1 MVKRLSTWLRSGVVD
16 KNIKDNFRS
25 TLNALYDTCPLKISR
40 RALQSPANITV
51 FGWFEDQRLSKLSS
65 PSSKQPK
72 QPKQKRACA
81 VFKKTRLYSSNV
93 TTNNVDN
100 QINNN
105 YINDKTIRRDSSPS
119 LRQKFSFTDSEQ
131 GAFVEHII
139 NLAEKAIYKFLVDNE
154 RNIPLNVV
162 MDFVSKQRPPVNI
175 DFSNADLLCML
186 NFIIDNI
193 NIFIRVSAFHGRWND
208 HSLQNVA
215 ILACEIVICVGGNH
229 EDICAYKEN
238 VDNEIVR
245 RWINSAV
252 KNCPQLPQKRKH
264 GDVDDASIGEIT
276 EFVMDILEEVEESKK
291 GEKQD
296 ILKLAL
302 KGNEQIIQFC
312 KGIKMKEKDSQIRKF
327 IQFANLMFDIHW
339 EKVLAQ
345 FRHIQSRCDVV
356 TSRVDVMCTLNLRA
370 IQFVKG
376 GD

>member
-1 MVKRLSTWLRSGVVD
+1 M
-16 KNIKDNFRS
+16 
-25 TLNALYDTCPLKISR
+25 
-40 RALQSPANITV
+40 

-193 NIFIRVSAFHGRWND
+193 NIFIRVSAFHGQYKTRPVELFSNFKKNVRNKMAHGIVTDDKGRWND

-215 ILACEIVICVGGNH
+215 ILACEIVICVG
-229 EDICAYKEN
+229 K
-238 VDNEIVR
+238 
-245 RWINSAV
+245 
-252 KNCPQLPQKRKH
+252 
-264 GDVDDASIGEIT
+264 
-276 EFVMDILEEVEESKK
+276 
-291 GEKQD
+291 
-296 ILKLAL
+296 
-302 KGNEQIIQFC
+302 
-312 KGIKMKEKDSQIRKF
+312 
-327 IQFANLMFDIHW
+327 
-339 EKVLAQ
+339 
-345 FRHIQSRCDVV
+345 
-356 TSRVDVMCTLNLRA
+356 
-370 IQFVKG
+370 
-376 GD
+376 

>member
-40 RALQSPANITV
+40 RALRDSLHDNLYNDQVFRQESPANITV

-131 GAFVEHII
+131 VAFVEHII

-154 RNIPLNVV
+154 CNIPLNVV

-215 ILACEIVICVGGNH
+215 ILACEIIICVGGNH

-264 GDVDDASIGEIT
+264 GDVDDAS
-276 EFVMDILEEVEESKK
+276 ILEEVEESKK

-327 IQFANLMFDIHW
+327 IQFANLMFDIDLKVRNKKILKI
-339 EKVLAQ
+339 EK
-345 FRHIQSRCDVV
+345 
-356 TSRVDVMCTLNLRA
+356 
-370 IQFVKG
+370 
-376 GD
+376 